1 MMNILFFLHPKSE
14 IKYIYDDCSLRKGI
28 ELMRGDGYSAI
39 PVINREGKY
48 VTTISEGD
56 FLNHIIDKG
65 ECSLKK
71 LEDTLIGD
79 IAGDNRNPAVSINA
93 TMGDLISRAME
104 QNFVPVTDDRGM
116 FVGIITRKDIIK
128 FLATEEGDI
137 K

>member
-1 MMNILFFLHPKSE
+1 MNILFFLHPKGE
-14 IKYIYDDCSLRKGI
+14 IKYIYNDSTLRKGI
-28 ELMRGDGYSAI
+28 ELIRNHGYSAI
-39 PVINREGKY
+39 PVIDREGKY
-48 VTTISEGD
+48 VTTVSEGD

-71 LEDTLIGD
+71 LEGTIIGD
-79 IAGDNRNPAVSINA
+79 IAAENRNPAVSINA
-93 TMGDLISRAME
+93 TMQDLILRAME

-128 FLATEEGDI
+128 FLSAEEGDI

>member
-1 MMNILFFLHPKSE
+1 MNILFFLHPKGE
-14 IKYIYDDCSLRKGI
+14 IKYIYNDSSLRKGI
-28 ELMRGDGYSAI
+28 ELVRNHGYSAI
-39 PVINREGKY
+39 PVIDREGKY
-48 VTTISEGD
+48 VTTVSEGD

-71 LEDTLIGD
+71 LEGTLIGD
-79 IAGDNRNPAVSINA
+79 ITSGNRNPAVSINA
-93 TMGDLISRAME
+93 TMVDLIQRSME

>member
-1 MMNILFFLHPKSE
+1 MNILFFLHPKSE
-14 IKYIYDDCSLRKGI
+14 IKYIYNDSSLRKGI
-28 ELMRGDGYSAI
+28 ELMRNDGYSAI
-39 PVINREGKY
+39 PVIDREGKY
-48 VTTISEGD
+48 VTTVSEGD
-56 FLNHIIDKG
+56 FLNYIIDKG

-71 LEDTLIGD
+71 LEGTLISD
-79 IAGDNRNPAVSINA
+79 IAGDNRNPAVTINA